1 MIQATCSAGLL
12 TPSSPYFQSNTTKG
26 PRKAKLLRA
35 ALHLPAPLPALCC
48 PSLPR
53 YKNLQRVRASLQQ
66 RGLLGEGKQTNR
78 SFQNTARPAFVSIW
92 ISQSEELNMR
102 LHPGSGQATT
112 NAARRRLFRYS
123 RYFPTASTQY
133 LLDHLQQ
140 RRSKH
145 CLHVAASRFMQ
156 ISPTCCDHLTLGE
169 KRTPSCPVGCYHE

>member
-1 MIQATCSAGLL
+1 M
-12 TPSSPYFQSNTTKG
+12 PSSPYFQSNTTKG
-26 PRKAKLLRA
+26 TRKAKLLRA

-53 YKNLQRVRASLQQ
+53 YKNLRRVRASLQQ
-66 RGLLGEGKQTNR
+66 RGLFGEGKQTNR

-92 ISQSEELNMR
+92 ISQLEELNMR

-123 RYFPTASTQY
+123 RYFPTPSTQY
-133 LLDHLQQ
+133 LLDHLQQEQQ

-156 ISPTCCDHLTLGE
+156 ISPTCYNHLTL
-169 KRTPSCPVGCYHE
+169 